1 MITTAQRTPSNSTD
15 NTCSASS
22 LTHQNAGEWGTINCA
37 CFSEPHNLLI
47 RCLFYAAFTMP
58 TVTLL
63 GGVKGSV
70 INSDMPTRDEAIDE
84 LASVNGKREEATRL
98 GK

>member
-1 MITTAQRTPSNSTD
+1 
-15 NTCSASS
+15 
-22 LTHQNAGEWGTINCA
+22 
-37 CFSEPHNLLI
+37 
-47 RCLFYAAFTMP
+47 MP

-70 INSDMPTRDEAIDE
+70 VDSDMPTRDEAIDE